1 MIAYEQIPA
10 KCTWLATIA
19 MLKIDVAI
27 QNGESKAKVA
37 PPKCLFL
44 LSLKLKDR
52 YILIE
57 QSVLH
62 QVFVFTNSY
71 SYVTNSRSV

>member
-1 MIAYEQIPA
+1 MPT

-19 MLKIDVAI
+19 VLIIDVAI
-27 QNGESKAKVA
+27 QNGEWKAKVA
-37 PPKCLFL
+37 PPKSLFL

-62 QVFVFTNSY
+62 QVFVFTNSH
-71 SYVTNSRSV
+71 SYVTNS